1 MIALIDDG
9 DAHRGGFKFL
19 RGGESAEP
27 SADDDDMMEAWHS
40 AASLTHANICD
51 PFILAP

>member
-9 DAHRGGFKFL
+9 DADRGAAEFL

-27 SADDDDMMEAWHS
+27 RADDDDMMQAGHQ
-40 AASLTHANICD
+40 SLQ
-51 PFILAP
+51 LG

>member
-27 SADDDDMMEAWHS
+27 SADDDDMMAWHN
-40 AASLTHANICD
+40 AASLTHANIRN
-51 PFILAP
+51 PFILVP